1 MNQHKYLLVGEEGSW
16 STPDTGKLVVEKDTG
31 NALAIN
37 SGTVTVNY
45 NIGYQLISTQ
55 VIFNSLIVW
64 SVSLL
69 LLSLVIETLG

>member
-1 MNQHKYLLVGEEGSW
+1 LAGEEGSW